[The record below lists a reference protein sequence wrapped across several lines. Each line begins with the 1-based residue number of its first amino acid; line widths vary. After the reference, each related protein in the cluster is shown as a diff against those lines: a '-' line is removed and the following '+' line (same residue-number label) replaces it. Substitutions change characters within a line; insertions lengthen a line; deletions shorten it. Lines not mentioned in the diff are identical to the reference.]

1 VNSLNS
7 SHDEIL
13 KAIKHPVKR
22 RIIEHLR
29 DADLSF
35 TELLNTVGES
45 NHGKFGYH
53 LRKLETFVELEPST
67 KKYRLTDRGRLLAGL
82 IRDFSVIASKNRRF
96 TKYAQSLRL
105 GDHAFVLYD
114 TEHFRRKI
122 VFPFLEAGLSRGEAV
137 VYLVSEHKLDSER
150 REIKRYR
157 INVDDFRTEA
167 FTIMSAEEWYL
178 KRGKTKAETIIANW
192 LTLAKEK
199 QKATR
204 ARAAFTGLR
213 GAGDTRVFFE
223 NEKINELLRYEKALG
238 RQLPHNICGLCLYD
252 ANKLDRRQFIQVY
265 NSHGHIISKDIIGK
279 TVV

>member
-1 VNSLNS
+1 MNSLSS
-7 SHDEIL
+7 SHNEIL
-13 KAIKHPVKR
+13 RAIKHPIKR
-22 RIIEHLR
+22 RIIQCLR

-53 LRKLETFVELEPST
+53 LRTLKTFVELEPST
-67 KKYRLTDRGRLLAGL
+67 EKYRLTDRGRLLTGL
-82 IRDFSVIASKNRRF
+82 IQDFSFIASKNRRF
-96 TKYAQSLRL
+96 TGYAQRLRL

-114 TEHFRRKI
+114 TENFKHQI
-122 VFPFLEAGLSRGEAV
+122 VFPFLKAGLSKGEAV
-137 VYLVSEHKLDSER
+137 VYLVPEHKLNSER
-150 REIKRYR
+150 REIHRYG
-157 INVDDFRTEA
+157 INADYFRTEA

-178 KRGKTKAETIIANW
+178 EKGKAQAKTIINNT

-213 GAGDTRVFFE
+213 GAGDMEVFFD
-223 NEKINELLRYEKALG
+223 NEKINELLRYEKAFG
-238 RQLPHNICGLCLYD
+238 RQLPHNLCALCIYD
-252 ANKLDRRQFIQVY
+252 TNKLDRERFIQVY
-265 NSHGHIISKDIIGK
+265 NSHGHIISKDIVGK